1 MSQQHEL
8 DKEFDWNNESQRGF
22 LPPIK
27 SYSSRFNNSSSSSS
41 NDNIQSVTAGMNIKK
56 FQFSNGCA
64 YIQDGFY
71 IPKYL
76 ITMAGTVRTNRITQY
91 NDWINDKHGSKE
103 KYHSAI

>member
-1 MSQQHEL
+1 MDIDDSEEYI
-8 DKEFDWNNESQRGF
+8 DDRFYNEGGDGGG
-22 LPPIK
+22 
-27 SYSSRFNNSSSSSS
+27 NNSSSSSS
-41 NDNIQSVTAGMNIKK
+41 NDTIESVTAGMNIKK

-76 ITMAGTVRTNRITQY
+76 ITMAGTVRTNRIPQY

-103 KYHSAI
+103 KYHRAI

>member
-1 MSQQHEL
+1 MDIDDSEEYI
-8 DKEFDWNNESQRGF
+8 DDRFYNEGGDGGG
-22 LPPIK
+22 
-27 SYSSRFNNSSSSSS
+27 NNSSSSSS
-41 NDNIQSVTAGMNIKK
+41 NDNIHQSVTAGMNIKK

-76 ITMAGTVRTNRITQY
+76 ITMAGTVRTNRIPQY